1 MSQEQLGEALGVSRQ
16 AVSKWES
23 GQTKPDLEAVGK
35 MCELFHLSADY
46 LLLGKEDKKDDGS
59 SAQAQA
65 QPQAQSQNQTQYTS
79 GGYSLVLVDT
89 NPTPRETLH
98 MLLNSGMPEEEV
110 DRLIESLPA
119 VLASGLS
126 LEEAYRRAK
135 DFERC
140 GLVKV
145 IRDESAK
152 TQESMLWAVPIEAP
166 EEKGAGLGFGGT
178 VLAVIVGII
187 LSPAALDAFL
197 RANAIPLALIILTA
211 VLYWLSRLA
220 LTGLPGAAGRFF
232 AWYFHDILAG
242 AMILS
247 LANLLLSAGRLPPL
261 TKVLPTAAFLLLCG
275 LFWKYVSPLLVSG
288 SVSDPLDLL
297 AYLAGGL
304 VVLPL
309 LRLARQQSR

>member
-1 MSQEQLGEALGVSRQ
+1 MELNERIAAARRAAGMSQEQLGEALGVSRQ

-46 LLLGKEDKKDDGS
+46 LLLGKEEKKDDGS

-65 QPQAQSQNQTQYTS
+65 QAQPQPQAQSQNQTQYTS

-187 LSPAALDAFL
+187 LS
-197 RANAIPLALIILTA
+197 
-211 VLYWLSRLA
+211 
-220 LTGLPGAAGRFF
+220 
-232 AWYFHDILAG
+232 
-242 AMILS
+242 
-247 LANLLLSAGRLPPL
+247 LLLLM
-261 TKVLPTAAFLLLCG
+261 
-275 LFWKYVSPLLVSG
+275 LF
-288 SVSDPLDLL
+288 
-297 AYLAGGL
+297 
-304 VVLPL
+304 
-309 LRLARQQSR
+309 

>member
-1 MSQEQLGEALGVSRQ
+1 MELNERIAAARRAAGMSQEQLGEALGVSRQ

-46 LLLGKEDKKDDGS
+46 LLLGKEDKKDDS
-59 SAQAQA
+59 PSAQA

-135 DFERC
+135 DFETC

-145 IRDESAK
+145 IRDESTK

-187 LSPAALDAFL
+187 LSL
-197 RANAIPLALIILTA
+197 LIL
-211 VLYWLSRLA
+211 
-220 LTGLPGAAGRFF
+220 
-232 AWYFHDILAG
+232 
-242 AMILS
+242 M
-247 LANLLLSAGRLPPL
+247 
-261 TKVLPTAAFLLLCG
+261 
-275 LFWKYVSPLLVSG
+275 LF
-288 SVSDPLDLL
+288 
-297 AYLAGGL
+297 
-304 VVLPL
+304 
-309 LRLARQQSR
+309 

>member
-1 MSQEQLGEALGVSRQ
+1 MELNERIAAARRAAGMSQEQLGEALGVSRQ

-59 SAQAQA
+59 SAQAQP
-65 QPQAQSQNQTQYTS
+65 QSQAQSQNQTQYTS

-145 IRDESAK
+145 IRDESTK

-187 LSPAALDAFL
+187 LSL
-197 RANAIPLALIILTA
+197 LIL
-211 VLYWLSRLA
+211 
-220 LTGLPGAAGRFF
+220 
-232 AWYFHDILAG
+232 
-242 AMILS
+242 M
-247 LANLLLSAGRLPPL
+247 
-261 TKVLPTAAFLLLCG
+261 
-275 LFWKYVSPLLVSG
+275 LF
-288 SVSDPLDLL
+288 
-297 AYLAGGL
+297 
-304 VVLPL
+304 
-309 LRLARQQSR
+309 

>member
-1 MSQEQLGEALGVSRQ
+1 MELNERIAAARRAAGMSQEQLGEALGVSRQ

-35 MCELFHLSADY
+35 MCELFRLSADY
-46 LLLGKEDKKDDGS
+46 LLLGKEEKKDDGS
-59 SAQAQA
+59 SAQAQP

-89 NPTPRETLH
+89 NTTPRETLH

-110 DRLIESLPA
+110 DRLIESIPA

-145 IRDESAK
+145 IRDES
-152 TQESMLWAVPIEAP
+152 TQSQESMLRADPIEAP

-187 LSPAALDAFL
+187 LSL
-197 RANAIPLALIILTA
+197 LIL
-211 VLYWLSRLA
+211 
-220 LTGLPGAAGRFF
+220 
-232 AWYFHDILAG
+232 
-242 AMILS
+242 M
-247 LANLLLSAGRLPPL
+247 
-261 TKVLPTAAFLLLCG
+261 
-275 LFWKYVSPLLVSG
+275 LF
-288 SVSDPLDLL
+288 
-297 AYLAGGL
+297 
-304 VVLPL
+304 
-309 LRLARQQSR
+309 

>member
-1 MSQEQLGEALGVSRQ
+1 MELNERIAAARRAAGMSQEQLGEALGVSRQ

-46 LLLGKEDKKDDGS
+46 LLLGKEEKKDDGS
-59 SAQAQA
+59 SAQAQP

-126 LEEAYRRAK
+126 LEEAYRRAG
-135 DFERC
+135 DFESC

-145 IRDESAK
+145 IRDESAQS
-152 TQESMLWAVPIEAP
+152 QESMLRADPIEAP
-166 EEKGAGLGFGGT
+166 KENGAGLGFGGT

-187 LSPAALDAFL
+187 LSL
-197 RANAIPLALIILTA
+197 LIL
-211 VLYWLSRLA
+211 
-220 LTGLPGAAGRFF
+220 
-232 AWYFHDILAG
+232 
-242 AMILS
+242 M
-247 LANLLLSAGRLPPL
+247 
-261 TKVLPTAAFLLLCG
+261 
-275 LFWKYVSPLLVSG
+275 LF
-288 SVSDPLDLL
+288 
-297 AYLAGGL
+297 
-304 VVLPL
+304 
-309 LRLARQQSR
+309 